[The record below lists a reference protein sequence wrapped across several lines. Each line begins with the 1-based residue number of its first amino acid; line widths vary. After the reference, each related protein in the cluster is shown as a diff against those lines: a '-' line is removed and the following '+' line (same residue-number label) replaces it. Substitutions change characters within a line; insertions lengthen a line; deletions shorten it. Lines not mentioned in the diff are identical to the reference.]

1 MTANGA
7 KVAII
12 TGAGHGIGRA
22 CATALS
28 AMGWVSVCADLDPL
42 RAKEAAASIGG
53 HAATCDVSNE
63 ADVKRLVEETASA
76 FSRIDAIVS
85 NAGIF
90 QRKSLAATSL
100 EDWNKVIATNLT
112 AAFLLAKFA
121 EPHLRQRKGGMVL
134 IASTRAHMSEPDTF
148 AYSASKG
155 GLVAL
160 THSLAVTLG
169 PDVRVN
175 CISPGW
181 INVDEAATLSAEDHA
196 QHPAGRVGTAADI
209 AAAVA
214 FLLSPAAG
222 FMTGAELIIDG
233 GMTKKMIYAESE

>member
-1 MTANGA
+1 MKANHA

-12 TGAGHGIGRA
+12 TGAGHGIGEA
-22 CATALS
+22 CAGELRAG
-28 AMGWVSVCADLDPL
+28 GWGCVCADVNP
-42 RAKEAAASIGG
+42 ACAEEAAAKCRG
-53 HAATCDVSNE
+53 HAVACDVSKE
-63 ADVKRLVEETASA
+63 ADVKRLIDETASA
-76 FSRIDAIVS
+76 FGRIDAIVS
-85 NAGIF
+85 NAGIMH
-90 QRKSLAATSL
+90 RKPLSETAL
-100 EDWNKVIATNLT
+100 EDWNTVIATNLT
-112 AAFLLAKFA
+112 AAFLLAKFG
-121 EPHLRQRKGGMVL
+121 EQHLRRSKGGMVL

-181 INVDEAATLSAEDHA
+181 INVDEKASLSGEDHA
-196 QHPAGRVGTAADI
+196 QHPAGRAGTPSDI
-209 AAAVA
+209 AVAVA
-214 FLLSPAAG
+214 FLLSGAAG

-233 GMTKKMIYAESE
+233 GMTRKMIYAE

>member
-1 MTANGA
+1 MKANDA

-22 CATALS
+22 CAAELSTQGWACVCGDVDAARAEETA
-28 AMGWVSVCADLDPL
+28 APV
-42 RAKEAAASIGG
+42 GG
-53 HAATCDVSNE
+53 LAIVCDVSKE
-63 ADVKRLVEETASA
+63 ADVRCLIDETVNA
-76 FSRIDAIVS
+76 FGRIDAIVS
-85 NAGIF
+85 NAGIMH
-90 QRKSLAATSL
+90 RKPLSQTTL
-100 EDWNKVIATNLT
+100 EDWNTVIATNLT
-112 AAFLLAKFA
+112 APFLLAKFG
-121 EPHLRQRKGGMVL
+121 EPHLSRNKGGMVL
-134 IASTRAHMSEPDTF
+134 IASTRAHMSEPYTF

-160 THSLAVTLG
+160 THSLAITLG

-181 INVDEAATLSAEDHA
+181 INVDANTKLSAEDHA
-196 QHPAGRVGTAADI
+196 QHPAGRVGAPSDI

-214 FLLSPAAG
+214 FLLSEAAG

-233 GMTKKMIYAESE
+233 GMTRKMIYVE

>member
-1 MTANGA
+1 MKANGA
-7 KVAII
+7 KVAIV

-22 CATALS
+22 CAVELS
-28 AMGWVSVCADLDPL
+28 RQGWACVCADVD
-42 RAKEAAASIGG
+42 AAQAEETAASAGG
-53 HAATCDVSNE
+53 RAVVCDVPKE
-63 ADVKRLVEETASA
+63 EDVKRLIGETASA
-76 FSRIDAIVS
+76 FGRIDAIVS
-85 NAGIF
+85 NAGIMH
-90 QRKSLAATSL
+90 RKPLSVTTL

-112 AAFLLAKFA
+112 AAFLVAKFG
-121 EPHLRQRKGGMVL
+121 ETHLRRSKGAMAL
-134 IASTRAHMSEPDTF
+134 IASTRAHMSEADTF

-181 INVDEAATLSAEDHA
+181 INVDANAKLSAEDHA
-196 QHPAGRVGTAADI
+196 QHPAGRVGEPNDI

-214 FLLSPAAG
+214 FVLSDAAG

-233 GMTKKMIYAESE
+233 GMTRKMIYLE

>member
-1 MTANGA
+1 MSPNDA

-22 CATALS
+22 CAQELS
-28 AMGWVSVCADLDPL
+28 AQGWACVCADVDAA
-42 RAKEAAASIGG
+42 RAQETASSAGARAIACDVAKEADIERLIG
-53 HAATCDVSNE
+53 
-63 ADVKRLVEETASA
+63 ETA
-76 FSRIDAIVS
+76 RVLGKIDAIVS
-85 NAGIF
+85 NAGIMH
-90 QRKSLAATSL
+90 RKPLSETTL
-100 EDWNKVIATNLT
+100 EDWNAVIATNLT
-112 AAFLLAKFA
+112 AAFLLAKFG
-121 EPHLRQRKGGMVL
+121 EEHLRRSKGAMAL

-160 THSLAVTLG
+160 AHSLAMTLG

-181 INVDEAATLSAEDHA
+181 INVDENAKLSAEDHA
-196 QHPAGRVGTAADI
+196 QHPAGRVGTPSDI

-214 FLLSPAAG
+214 FLLSDAAG

-233 GMTKKMIYAESE
+233 GMTRKMIYAD